1 MRGRGEG
8 ERKSDE
14 VWRRRGGVSEE
25 GKKEIEVR
33 KKKGS
38 GPGEESEG
46 KKWCK
51 KTRKL
56 RVSEERGR

>member
-1 MRGRGEG
+1 M
-8 ERKSDE
+8 
-14 VWRRRGGVSEE
+14 SEE
-25 GKKEIEVR
+25 EKKEIEVR

-38 GPGEESEG
+38 GPGEEKRVKE
-46 KKWCK
+46 KKSGVK

>member
-1 MRGRGEG
+1 M
-8 ERKSDE
+8 
-14 VWRRRGGVSEE
+14 SEE

-38 GPGEESEG
+38 GPGEEKRVKE

-51 KTRKL
+51 KDNC
-56 RVSEERGR
+56 E